1 MLYQIYFGIVLV
13 VTPLCQSS
21 DNYEY
26 NGLTSPAVSGALVCI
41 DEFLRNMEREDIIKN
56 ERIREKLLKTNNK
69 TSFQKLNYDDKSC
82 KVPKEIKPII
92 EEIFPD
98 STSIY
103 TIKDVLK
110 NFEKINYTDTT
121 NIIPKLKQ
129 YKENEYISLLNFLQI
144 LADKYFKIPKQ
155 MVELFNNLFEGFHDK
170 DTLKTRLISFG
181 DFKSVLENV
190 LKNDDIKKN
199 ILKPF
204 KDIENVYYEAW
215 LLKKRKDINSITFRS
230 CYLKLLYKEDKHKS
244 NSLT

>member
-1 MLYQIYFGIVLV
+1 MLCQIYFGMFLV

-21 DNYEY
+21 ESY
-26 NGLTSPAVSGALVCI
+26 NEDILGLATQTVSDALVRL
-41 DEFLRNMEREDIIKN
+41 DECLGNMERIKN

-69 TSFQKLNYDDKSC
+69 TSFQKLNYDDKSFS
-82 KVPKEIKPII
+82 VPKEIQPII
-92 EEIFPD
+92 EKIFPD
-98 STSIY
+98 LTSIY
-103 TIKDVLK
+103 SIKDVLE

-129 YKENEYISLLNFLQI
+129 FKENEYISLLNFLQI
-144 LADKYFKIPKQ
+144 LAGKYYKIPKQ

-170 DTLKTRLISFG
+170 DTLKTRLISLD

-190 LKNDDIKKN
+190 LNNDDVKKN
-199 ILKPF
+199 ILKAF